1 MTILQIRSNLFL
13 MKTIITYI
21 RSGQKYQ
28 RIFNGVFSASQ
39 AQMELL
45 KRGVGCQKVLEV
57 RVMKF

>member
-1 MTILQIRSNLFL
+1 

-28 RIFNGVFSASQ
+28 RIFDGVYSASQ

-45 KRGVGCQKVLEV
+45 RRGVGCQRVLNT
-57 RVMKF
+57 RVVKY